1 MPNVAFKRKELENL
15 LPLYQ
20 LVSDCCEGERAVK
33 NKAQLYLPMPNAS
46 DKSPENV
53 ARYNAYKTRAVF
65 YNVTKRTLAGLAG
78 FVFLRDPAVTIPA
91 ALQPVIDDGTGGGM
105 PLNQLAKATV
115 QYVLSLGR
123 AGVWVDYPTR
133 TPVGDLPV
141 SEGTAG
147 AVATTIAELESG
159 EVRPVIAV
167 YDPRK
172 IINWRTRKKGS
183 KTVLSLVVLEEEYDV
198 ESDGFELK
206 KLTQHR
212 VLRLN
217 GAGQYQ
223 VEIWR
228 QSVVSAAGQQIPGGV
243 STMVGEP
250 IVVSGANGQPLD
262 FIPFTFVGVDNNEE
276 QPDYPPLYDLA
287 SLNIA
292 HYRNSADY
300 EESCFLVGQPTLIVA
315 GLTKDW
321 VDDVLKGKVAL
332 GSRGGI
338 PLPVGG
344 AAELIQ
350 AAPNAQPFEAME
362 HKEKQMVALGAKLV
376 EDREVQRTATEAD
389 QQNAS
394 ETSILASAARNV
406 STAFQVALG
415 WAGETFMGI
424 SGEIKY
430 QLHSDLGLSKMTPE
444 QRTALVSEW
453 QAGAITFEEMRE
465 ALRQAGIATEDD
477 AQAKE
482 KIATDQAESMQM
494 MTDAGVPTVT
504 PPPDPNKQTA

>member
-1 MPNVAFKRKELENL
+1 MPNVSFVRQELKDL
-15 LPLYQ
+15 LPLYS
-20 LVSDCCEGERAVK
+20 LIADCLAGEKAVK
-33 NKAQLYLPMPNAS
+33 AKNTLYLPMP
-46 DKSPENV
+46 SPEDTSKENQ
-53 ARYNAYKTRAVF
+53 ARYTAYKTRAVF

-78 FVFLRDPAVTIPA
+78 FVFLRDPAVNVPTQ
-91 ALQPVIDDGTGGGM
+91 LTPVIEDGTGGGM

-115 QYVLSLGR
+115 QYVLSFGR

-141 SEGTAG
+141 SETEG
-147 AVATTIAELESG
+147 VTTLAEVQSG
-159 EVRPVIAV
+159 EVRPVISV

-172 IINWRTRKKGS
+172 IINWRTRKKNS
-183 KTVLSLVVLEEEYDV
+183 KKVLCLLVLEEEYDV
-198 ESDGFELK
+198 ETDGFELK
-206 KLTQHR
+206 KYPQWR

-217 GAGQYQ
+217 DSGQYQ

-228 QSVVSAAGQQIPGGV
+228 KTGQTVAGSKLQTGMA
-243 STMVGEP
+243 TMVGP
-250 IVVSGANGQPLD
+250 AIIVTDATGKPLD

-276 QPDYPPLYDLA
+276 LPDYPPLYDLA

-300 EESCFLVGQPTLIVA
+300 EESCYLVGQPTPVFA
-315 GLTKDW
+315 GLTEDW
-321 VDDVLKGKVAL
+321 VKNVLKGKVAL
-332 GSRGGI
+332 GSRGGV

-344 AAELIQ
+344 SAELMQ
-350 AAPNAQPFEAME
+350 AAPNAQPYEAME
-362 HKEKQMVALGAKLV
+362 HKERQMVALGAKLV
-376 EDREVQRTATEAD
+376 ENRDVQRTATEAD

-394 ETSILASAARNV
+394 ETSVLASAARNV
-406 STAFQVALG
+406 SSAFQVALT
-415 WAGETFMGI
+415 WAAETFMGI

-444 QRTALVSEW
+444 QRSALVHEW

-477 AQAKE
+477 GQAKE
-482 KIATDQAESMQM
+482 KIAKDQADSLQL
-494 MTDAGVPTVT
+494 MTDASVPTVT
-504 PPPDPNKQTA
+504 PPTEPKKAKE